1 MRGKKFFKEK
11 CPKLAYVAILCLGIF
26 SLSSRGIMAQEKF
39 PAKTIK
45 IFQGSSPGGT
55 TDLASRMFASLL
67 TESFGVPVISVA
79 KIGGANTIAADEVA
93 HAKPDGYT
101 VGYSPLQ
108 ALTVSPLTLKVK
120 YNPLVDF
127 EPLCTAVAL
136 IFGVCVRED
145 APWKSM
151 KELIEFARANPGVI
165 NYSTAG
171 AGTNQHLAFEY
182 IGKKEKIKWNHV
194 PYPGGAP
201 AVSALL
207 GGHVKVHVGSGSHQP
222 YLKSGK
228 FRLLA
233 AYMDERIPEYPDV
246 PTLKELGYNVPTTN
260 NICVIAPKGMPEP
273 IRKTLEEAFGSAAK
287 SKAFLSFVENM
298 LQMPL
303 FKDSAATKRTIEAE
317 YKQWN
322 EILDELGLKAK

>member
-1 MRGKKFFKEK
+1 MMERMFSMQR
-11 CPKLAYVAILCLGIF
+11 CLMLAFVGVLCLGL
-26 SLSSRGIMAQEKF
+26 SLNGAVAQEKF
-39 PAKTIK
+39 PSKTIK
-45 IFQGSSPGGT
+45 IFQGSAAGGT

-101 VGYSPLQ
+101 LGYSPLQ
-108 ALTVSPLTLKVK
+108 ALTVAPMTLKVK
-120 YNPLVDF
+120 YNPLTDF
-127 EPLCTAVAL
+127 DFLCNAVAL
-136 IFGVCVRED
+136 IFGVCVLED

-151 KELIEFARANPGVI
+151 KDLIEFARANPGVI

-182 IGKKEKIKWNHV
+182 IARKEKIKWNHV

-201 AVSALL
+201 AVTALL

-222 YLKSGK
+222 YLKAGK
-228 FRLLA
+228 FRMLA

-260 NICVIAPKGMPEP
+260 NICVIAPKGIPEP
-273 IRKTLEEAFGSAAK
+273 IRKTLEEAFSSAAK
-287 SKAFLSFVENM
+287 SKAFISFVQNM

-303 FKDSAATKRTIEAE
+303 FKDGAATKGTIEAE
-317 YKQWN
+317 YKLWS
-322 EILDELGLKAK
+322 EILDELGMKAK

>member
-1 MRGKKFFKEK
+1 MKRKMFSTEK
-11 CPKLAYVAILCLGIF
+11 CLMLAFVTIFCLGI
-26 SLSSRGIMAQEKF
+26 SHSGVMAQEKF

-45 IFQGSSPGGT
+45 IFQGSAAGGT

-108 ALTVSPLTLKVK
+108 ALTVSPLMLKVK
-120 YNPLVDF
+120 YNPLTDF
-127 EPLCTAVAL
+127 DPLCTGVAL

-145 APWKSM
+145 APWKSL

-182 IGKKEKIKWNHV
+182 IAKKEKIKWNHV

-201 AVSALL
+201 AVAALL

-222 YLKSGK
+222 YLKAGK
-228 FRLLA
+228 FRILA

-260 NICVIAPKGMPEP
+260 NICVIAPKGIPEP
-273 IRKTLEEAFGSAAK
+273 IRKTLEEAFSSAAK

-303 FKDSAATKRTIEAE
+303 FKDGVATKKTIEAE
-317 YKQWN
+317 YNQWS
-322 EILDELGLKAK
+322 EILDELGMKAK

>member
-1 MRGKKFFKEK
+1 MMERIFSTKR
-11 CPKLAYVAILCLGIF
+11 CLMLALVGMVCLGI
-26 SLSSRGIMAQEKF
+26 SLDGVMAQEKF

-45 IFQGSSPGGT
+45 IFQGSAAGGT

-101 VGYSPLQ
+101 LGYSPVQ
-108 ALTVSPLTLKVK
+108 ALTVSPLMLKVK
-120 YNPLVDF
+120 YNPLTDF
-127 EPLCTAVAL
+127 DPLCNAVAL

-145 APWKSM
+145 SPWKSL
-151 KELIEFARANPGVI
+151 KEVIEFARANPGAI

-182 IGKKEKIKWNHV
+182 IARKEKIKWNHV

-201 AVSALL
+201 AAAALL

-222 YLKSGK
+222 YLKAGK

-233 AYMDERIPEYPDV
+233 AYMDERIPEYPHV

-260 NICVIAPKGMPEP
+260 NICVIAPKGIPEP
-273 IRKTLEEAFGSAAK
+273 IRTTLEEAFTSAAK
-287 SKAFLSFVENM
+287 SKAFISFVENM

-303 FKDSAATKRTIEAE
+303 FKGGAATRKTIEEE
-317 YKQWN
+317 YKLWT
-322 EILDELGLKAK
+322 EILDELGMRAK

>member
-1 MRGKKFFKEK
+1 MKGRIFSIRNYLMSVLIGIF
-11 CPKLAYVAILCLGIF
+11 CLGICCAVVT
-26 SLSSRGIMAQEKF
+26 AQEKF

-45 IFQGSSPGGT
+45 IFQGSSAGGT

-67 TESFGVPVISVA
+67 TETFGVPVISVA

-120 YNPLVDF
+120 YNPLTDF
-127 EPLCTAVAL
+127 DPLCNAIAL

-151 KELIEFARANPGVI
+151 KELVEYARANPGVI

-201 AVSALL
+201 AVAALL

-228 FRLLA
+228 FRMLA
-233 AYMDERIPEYPDV
+233 AYMDERIPEFPDV

-260 NICVIAPKGMPEP
+260 NICVIAPKGLPEP
-273 IRKTLEEAFGSAAK
+273 TRKTLEEAFSNAAK
-287 SKAFLSFVENM
+287 SKPFISFVENM
-298 LQMPL
+298 FQMPL
-303 FKDSAATKRTIEAE
+303 FKDSAATKKTIEAE
-317 YKQWN
+317 YKLWS
-322 EILDELGLKAK
+322 EILDDLGMKAK